1 MGHLYSVGKG
11 LNFHENK
18 YSKSLGQHTKY
29 TSQIEGWDIQEP
41 EDSQEVLT
49 TSPDEV

>member
-11 LNFHENK
+11 LNLYENK
-18 YSKSLGQHTKY
+18 YMRQHTTH
-29 TSQIEGWDIQEP
+29 TSQTEGWDFQEP

-49 TSPDEV
+49 SLPDKV